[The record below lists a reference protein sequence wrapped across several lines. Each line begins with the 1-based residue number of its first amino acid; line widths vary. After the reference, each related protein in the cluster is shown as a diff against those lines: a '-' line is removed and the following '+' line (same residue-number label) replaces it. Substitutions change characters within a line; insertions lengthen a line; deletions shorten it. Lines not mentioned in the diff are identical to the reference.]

1 MLSRK
6 RVTDLTV
13 EGMVIVVSILLAFAL
28 EAWWDARGQRQE
40 ETQILENLQVEFR
53 EAGAQL
59 RLGVWGGISA
69 CQRAGGPVAHRG
81 MLASHPD
88 IDRFWAADCERSRTL
103 ALGPARLRCRAV

>member
-53 EAGAQL
+53 EAGPIEA
-59 RLGVWGGISA
+59 RCWGGISA
-69 CQRAGGPVAHRG
+69 CQRAGRPVAHPS
-81 MLASHPD
+81 MPLSHPGWLFGVSP
-88 IDRFWAADCERSRTL
+88 IQAC
-103 ALGPARLRCRAV
+103 